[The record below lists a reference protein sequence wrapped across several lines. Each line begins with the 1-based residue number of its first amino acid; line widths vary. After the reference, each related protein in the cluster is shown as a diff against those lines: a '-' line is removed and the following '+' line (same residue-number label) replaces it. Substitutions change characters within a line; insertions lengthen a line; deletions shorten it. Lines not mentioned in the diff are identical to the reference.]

1 MTTQPF
7 VLILLSAAQ
16 RLRLDD
22 GTEVATGFWAEELV
36 APWQILRETGW
47 RLQVATPGGVPPLV
61 DAERL
66 DPATLGGD
74 YSKAAYLCAAVR
86 QMTDLR
92 TPIDLDALT
101 GKDLDT
107 LNRCFHSR
115 RQQRAAHGPLSDT
128 RRGLVTAPLRVG
140 GKAHRHPLPR
150 HGGTHPRFYTTSSLH
165 TNTQRKII

>member
-1 MTTQPF
+1 MNTQPF

-101 GKDLDT
+101 GKYLDT
-107 LNRCFHSR
+107 LIGVFIPGGNN
-115 RQQRAAHGPLSDT
+115 GPLMDLCQTPGVGWLLRHCVSAAKPIAT
-128 RRGLVTAPLRVG
+128 LCHGMAALTHAFIQRRPSTPTHK
-140 GKAHRHPLPR
+140 GK
-150 HGGTHPRFYTTSSLH
+150 
-165 TNTQRKII
+165 